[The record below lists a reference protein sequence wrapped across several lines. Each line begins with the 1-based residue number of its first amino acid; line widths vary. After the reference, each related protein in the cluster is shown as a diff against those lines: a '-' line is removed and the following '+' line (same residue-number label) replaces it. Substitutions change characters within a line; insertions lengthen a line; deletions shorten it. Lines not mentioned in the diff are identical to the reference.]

1 MSFKD
6 CGRTDGRRRRRTVS
20 DHNTSPW
27 AFGSGELKII
37 NLLSAELAQ
46 RGFCLNYLPTGVVG
60 GQLLFTDTYGCLN
73 YLMLSTILWKK
84 KKKKK
89 KMLYVL
95 THFFFFFFF
104 FFFDLGFTALSRIF
118 HIYPADR
125 SSKVGENRRT
135 RRKTTWPSVS
145 RTWLSHIWPE
155 RGSNHSGEKPNGLR
169 VNSLIH

>member
-1 MSFKD
+1 MFFSLVFCLLWASTLLVVAD
-6 CGRTDGRRRRRTVS
+6 CTVTVVTRMP
-20 DHNTSPW
+20 DDCLTKKTLY
-27 AFGSGELKII
+27 GELQVGKH
-37 NLLSAELAQ
+37 
-46 RGFCLNYLPTGVVG
+46 FHG
-60 GQLLFTDTYGCLN
+60 GQKKRYKDTLKASLKDFNTAIESWEQIAQDRTKWRGL
-73 YLMLSTILWKK
+73 IRRGADD
-84 KKKKK
+84 
-89 KMLYVL
+89 
-95 THFFFFFFF
+95 FFFFF

-118 HIYPADR
+118 HLYRADR